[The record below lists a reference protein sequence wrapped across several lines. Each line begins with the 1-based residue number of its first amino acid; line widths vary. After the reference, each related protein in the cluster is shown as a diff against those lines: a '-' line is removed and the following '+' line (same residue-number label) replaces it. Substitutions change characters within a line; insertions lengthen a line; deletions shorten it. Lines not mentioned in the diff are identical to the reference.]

1 MILRHLLIIVCLC
14 ILLFPVKKAMAGG
27 AEAISSE
34 ACDRISL
41 DDALFMALRNN
52 PDLKAL
58 YSRYAAITNV
68 PAQRGSLPDP
78 VLSFN
83 ALNLPVDTFDLDQEA
98 MTQMQVRLTQKLPF
112 PGKLSLG
119 REAAEKDVEAL
130 KLRIREFSLG
140 LSKDVEET
148 WWDLFY
154 IKKALWIIGRNK
166 KNIQQMVDVARAKYE
181 VGRGLQQDVLLAQ
194 VELTTLFNEEAEFR
208 GRYEAKKARLFR
220 LLGKKEASCS
230 ALVFDKSPPRLS
242 PPPERKGLL
251 KLALRSRPLLGVRK
265 KEIEASR
272 KRLALSKKGYMPD
285 FTLGAAYGFRQD
297 GPNGVKRPDFASFT
311 LSMNIPIWAGSK
323 QSRLVA
329 QRSREVAEKMQLLR
343 SAADEVRR
351 QVESSLALYE
361 ASYQQAMLYK
371 NSVIPQA
378 QHTLAS
384 MMSGYE
390 VNSVDFLNVI
400 RARLALI
407 RYEKGYWKSVSEAMK
422 ARARIAAAT
431 GTGFPLKGSK
441 TKGKSSEGR

>member
-1 MILRHLLIIVCLC
+1 MKARYLLALTCFLILSLSLQ
-14 ILLFPVKKAMAGG
+14 KAG
-27 AEAISSE
+27 AK
-34 ACDRISL
+34 DFTKL
-41 DDALFMALRNN
+41 DGVALNRLDLKGALALALKNN

-58 YSRYAAITNV
+58 YSRYVAITNV

-119 REAAEKDVEAL
+119 REAAEKEVEAL

-154 IKKALWIIGRNK
+154 IKKALWIIARNK

-181 VGRGLQQDVLLAQ
+181 FGRGLQQDVLLAQ

-230 ALVFDKSPPRLS
+230 ALVFDESPPELS

-251 KLALRSRPLLGVRK
+251 ELALRSRPLLGVRK

-311 LSMNIPIWAGSK
+311 LSMNIPLWAGSK

-361 ASYQQAMLYK
+361 ASYKQAMLYK

-407 RYEKGYWKSVSEAMK
+407 RYEKSYLKSVSEAMK

-431 GTGFPLKGSK
+431 GIGFPP
-441 TKGKSSEGR
+441 EGFKNER

>member
-1 MILRHLLIIVCLC
+1 M
-14 ILLFPVKKAMAGG
+14 
-27 AEAISSE
+27 
-34 ACDRISL
+34 
-41 DDALFMALRNN
+41 
-52 PDLKAL
+52 
-58 YSRYAAITNV
+58 
-68 PAQRGSLPDP
+68 
-78 VLSFN
+78 
-83 ALNLPVDTFDLDQEA
+83 
-98 MTQMQVRLTQKLPF
+98 
-112 PGKLSLG
+112 
-119 REAAEKDVEAL
+119 
-130 KLRIREFSLG
+130 
-140 LSKDVEET
+140 
-148 WWDLFY
+148 
-154 IKKALWIIGRNK
+154 
-166 KNIQQMVDVARAKYE
+166 
-181 VGRGLQQDVLLAQ
+181 
-194 VELTTLFNEEAEFR
+194 
-208 GRYEAKKARLFR
+208 
-220 LLGKKEASCS
+220 
-230 ALVFDKSPPRLS
+230 
-242 PPPERKGLL
+242 
-251 KLALRSRPLLGVRK
+251 RK

-361 ASYQQAMLYK
+361 ASYKQAMLYK

>member
-1 MILRHLLIIVCLC
+1 MILRPLLVIFCFC
-14 ILLFPVKKAMAGG
+14 ILLFPVIKAMAGG
-27 AEAISSE
+27 PDAISGK
-34 ACDRISL
+34 ACDRINL
-41 DDALFMALRNN
+41 DDALSMALENN

-119 REAAEKDVEAL
+119 REAAEKEVEAL

-140 LSKDVEET
+140 LSMDVEET

-194 VELTTLFNEEAEFR
+194 VELTNLFNEEAELR

-230 ALVFDKSPPRLS
+230 DLVFDESPPELS

-251 KLALRSRPLLGVRK
+251 ELALRSRPLLGVRK

-311 LSMNIPIWAGSK
+311 LSTNIPIWAGSK

-361 ASYQQAMLYK
+361 ASYKQAMLYK

>member
-1 MILRHLLIIVCLC
+1 MILRPLLVIVCLC
-14 ILLFPVKKAMAGG
+14 IPLFPVKKAV
-27 AEAISSE
+27 AEGPDANSSE
-34 ACDRISL
+34 ACYRINL
-41 DDALFMALRNN
+41 DDALFIALKNN

-58 YSRYAAITNV
+58 YSRYTAITNV

-112 PGKLSLG
+112 PGKLALSK
-119 REAAEKDVEAL
+119 EAAEKKVDAL
-130 KLRIREFSLG
+130 KLRIKEFRLR
-140 LSKDVEET
+140 LSRDVEET

-194 VELTTLFNEEAEFR
+194 VELTNLFNEEAEFR

-220 LLGKKEASCS
+220 LLGKKQTSCS
-230 ALVFDKSPPRLS
+230 GLVFDESHPRLS
-242 PPPERKGLL
+242 PPPEKKGLL
-251 KLALRSRPLLGVRK
+251 EIAMRSRPLLGVRK

-297 GPNGVKRPDFASFT
+297 GPNGMKRPDFASFT
-311 LSMNIPIWAGSK
+311 ISMNIPLWAGSK

-329 QRSREVAEKMQLLR
+329 QRSQEVTEKMQLLR
-343 SAADEVRR
+343 SAVDEVKR
-351 QVESSLALYE
+351 QVEGSLALYE
-361 ASYQQAMLYK
+361 ASYKQAMLYK

-384 MMSGYE
+384 MMSGYQ

-407 RYEKGYWKSVSEAMK
+407 RYEKSYWKSVSEAMK
-422 ARARIAAAT
+422 ALARIAAAT

-441 TKGKSSEGR
+441 MKGKSSEGR